1 MIQSAFGNLASIPCI
16 SNVVAKKHL
25 KLKLNQCFLLQSF
38 KYKAPSTAAKWRK
51 LSPSFGAFL
60 NQKVFVC
67 NQNLNCLYAF
77 HSYVTRTFVPSRTIP
92 EFKKN
97 LPSYSLAI
105 TNQLL
110 NSILSWPYPSH
121 LVGDEPEKR
130 GHITTDKSNFL
141 SQASSQACWIKRA
154 IEMV

>member
-1 MIQSAFGNLASIPCI
+1 MEQNS
-16 SNVVAKKHL
+16 HL
-25 KLKLNQCFLLQSF
+25 PLVS
-38 KYKAPSTAAKWRK
+38 
-51 LSPSFGAFL
+51 FL

-110 NSILSWPYPSH
+110 NSMLSWPYPSH
-121 LVGDEPEKR
+121 LVGDEPEKEVTLQQTNLIFYLKPIS
-130 GHITTDKSNFL
+130 GLLDKESHRNGLSLNF
-141 SQASSQACWIKRA
+141 SQHVYHNDFK
-154 IEMV
+154 

>member
-16 SNVVAKKHL
+16 SNVVAKKTLEVRIKSVFFYYKVSSIKHL
-25 KLKLNQCFLLQSF
+25 PLLLNG
-38 KYKAPSTAAKWRK
+38 AK
-51 LSPSFGAFL
+51 LSPSFGVFL

-121 LVGDEPEKR
+121 LVGDEPEKEVTLQQTNLIFYLKPHLR
-130 GHITTDKSNFL
+130 LAG
-141 SQASSQACWIKRA
+141 
-154 IEMV
+154 